1 MPQTVTA
8 TDFETEVLKSPLPVL
23 VDFYAT
29 WCGPCKIM
37 HPVMEE
43 LAQDYA
49 GKIKV
54 VKIDVDA
61 QGELAAQFNIM
72 SIPTFVFFKDG
83 KPLKGFMGAQPKES
97 VAKLIDAV
105 IA

>member
-61 QGELAAQFNIM
+61 EGELASQFNIM

-83 KPLKGFMGAQPKES
+83 KPLKSFMGAQPKES
-97 VAKLIDAV
+97 VAKLINAV
-105 IA
+105 IV